1 MYKSRKMKYQRLHRT
16 KFNEQMFLIQNV
28 KTQVCGSKR
37 YYKHI
42 NSGHHILALNICN
55 SSYKLVPHVL
65 QNSYQLTIYSSCQ
78 SIPRKSIAHPKMVQD
93 TSVRNTNCIYEIIL
107 QKEKKMFTFKSANL
121 PTQKRL
127 LLFFNHHHV
136 CSFSIY

>member
-1 MYKSRKMKYQRLHRT
+1 MIIINTTEMMGILTCASMKSSHMECINLGKWSTKDCTGLNLMSRCSWSKM
-16 KFNEQMFLIQNV
+16 
-28 KTQVCGSKR
+28 SKLRCVGQR

-55 SSYKLVPHVL
+55 SSYKLVPHAL

-107 QKEKKMFTFKSANL
+107 
-121 PTQKRL
+121 
-127 LLFFNHHHV
+127 
-136 CSFSIY
+136 